1 MKNIILVIGEEI
13 RYDAALMSYIYR
25 SYERVF
31 GRIDDLKF
39 LSENDKVLPFALEK
53 MIDSYDFITIFAA
66 NSAYAVVGKILS
78 TLSFDSLEL
87 KNGETLAP
95 SMARTVEK
103 QLPAKRQRLLGK
115 RDQGSLLAEPAA
127 DPSRRAERGRELLSF

>member
-13 RYDAALMSYIYR
+13 RYDAALMSYISR

-31 GRIDDLKF
+31 GRMDDLKF

-95 SMARTVEK
+95 SMARTSSKKE
-103 QLPAKRQRLLGK
+103 QGLLIV
-115 RDQGSLLAEPAA
+115 SEIL
-127 DPSRRAERGRELLSF
+127 